1 MLKRRPEPLYLA
13 AIALFIFITLLTGIL
28 NNAGWIHTIDQQVI
42 AAVIQFHPV
51 TFKPL
56 LNLNHQSRQ
65 SSILSFFNHGVRRG
79 VTAQALSLRRTFC
92 SQHGGLDEPR

>member
-56 LNLNHQSRQ
+56 L
-65 SSILSFFNHGVRRG
+65 ILITSLGNPVSLVFFNHGVRRG

>member
-56 LNLNHQSRQ
+56 L
-65 SSILSFFNHGVRRG
+65 ILITSLGNPVSLVFLTMAFAVVLLLKRYRY
-79 VTAQALSLRRTFC
+79 AALFAASM
-92 SQHGGLDEPR
+92 GP

>member
-13 AIALFIFITLLTGIL
+13 AITLFIFITLLTGIL

-42 AAVIQFHPV
+42 AAVTQFHPV
-51 TFKPL
+51 TH
-56 LNLNHQSRQ
+56 LNHQSRQ
-65 SSILSFFNHGVRRG
+65 SSVLSFFNHGVRRG
-79 VTAQALSLRRTFC
+79 VTAQTLSLRRTFC